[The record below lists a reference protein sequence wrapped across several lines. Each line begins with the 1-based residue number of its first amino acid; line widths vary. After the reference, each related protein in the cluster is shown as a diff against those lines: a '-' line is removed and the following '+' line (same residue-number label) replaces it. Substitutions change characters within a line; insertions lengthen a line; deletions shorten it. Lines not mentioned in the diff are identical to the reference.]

1 MSASEGYQWRRDK
14 DGLGVW
20 EHRGKVA
27 VAGVGHSPV
36 DRRWDEVSMDQT
48 VGAYSILAC
57 RKAMDEAGVTPDQI
71 EGVICCDSH
80 IAGGSGGSASQWAPR
95 PYFAPPYDSEW
106 GLTLVNAQWLI
117 AQMRL
122 PNVKFAPTGVPT
134 ISEMVGMAA
143 QAVGDGQCHTCLV
156 IYPTGNLE
164 GRYRRGGEN
173 ADDYARGARQW
184 TAPWGNH
191 GGNDFINIFPH
202 NQYCLKYGGQHDD
215 LAPFVVNQHR
225 NGLLTPWG
233 YNATHNVPQLT
244 IEDYVNSRYI
254 LNPLRLWDCDRP
266 VNAST
271 AYLFTTAERARDM
284 RQPPVYVLNHSQHN
298 FRKRST
304 QEDLDEIED
313 WTDRAA
319 QRMYEGA
326 GLGPAGRRY
335 LQSLRRLCPDGA
347 VLPRGLPVA
356 RRQTRRRLRVLRR
369 RHQGR
374 GAAPVL
380 LERRQSRD
388 RAPAHR
394 HVHRQHRAAPRHGRR
409 PPGQGSGRDSA
420 GGLHH
425 AKQWRLDHVRQ
436 IPELT
441 ACDNNA
447 GRDDGA
453 GPAADSEQT

>member
-1 MSASEGYQWRRDK
+1 MSTSDRYQWRRDK

-27 VAGVGHSPV
+27 VAGVGHSAV
-36 DRRWDEVSMDQT
+36 DRRWDGVSMDKT
-48 VGAYSILAC
+48 LGAYSILAC
-57 RKAMDEAGVTPDQI
+57 RKAMDDAGVTPDQI
-71 EGVICCDSH
+71 DGVVCCDSH

-117 AQMRL
+117 EQMGLR
-122 PNVKFAPTGVPT
+122 NVKFAPTGVPT

-156 IYPTGNLE
+156 IYATGNLE

-184 TAPWGNH
+184 AAPWGNH

-202 NQYCLKYGGQHDD
+202 NQYCLKYGGKHDD

-233 YNATHNVPQLT
+233 YNATHKVPQLT
-244 IEDYVNSRYI
+244 VEDYINSRYI

-266 VNAST
+266 VNASA

-284 RQPPVYVLNHSQHN
+284 QQPPVYVLNHSQHN

-319 QRMYEGA
+319 RRMYGGA
-326 GLGPAGRRY
+326 GLGPKDVDIFNPYDGYAPMAQFFLEGFQWHGVNRGDAFAFYAGDIRVEGPHPFCSSGGNLGTGRCRTAMY
-335 LQSLRRLCPDGA
+335 TDSIEQLRGTAGA
-347 VLPRGLPVA
+347 
-356 RRQTRRRLRVLRR
+356 RQVRVRAETAL
-369 RHQGR
+369 
-374 GAAPVL
+374 AAFTTP
-380 LERRQSRD
+380 S
-388 RAPAHR
+388 
-394 HVHRQHRAAPRHGRR
+394 
-409 PPGQGSGRDSA
+409 SG
-420 GGLHH
+420 GWIMFGKH
-425 AKQWRLDHVRQ
+425 
-436 IPELT
+436 P
-441 ACDNNA
+441 N
-447 GRDDGA
+447 
-453 GPAADSEQT
+453 